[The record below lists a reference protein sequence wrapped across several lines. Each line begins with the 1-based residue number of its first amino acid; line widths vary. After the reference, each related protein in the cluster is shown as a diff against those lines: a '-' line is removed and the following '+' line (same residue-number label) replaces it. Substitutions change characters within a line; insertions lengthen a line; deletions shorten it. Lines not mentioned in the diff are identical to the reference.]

1 MTLVS
6 VKAERSIKNVAE
18 CVEKNF
24 KYNGGVNWKAERL
37 QLNGFYLNCGVKYC
51 RSSGDAWTGCP
62 GLVY

>member
-18 CVEKNF
+18 CVETNV

-37 QLNGFYLNCGVKYC
+37 RLNGFYLNCGLKI
-51 RSSGDAWTGCP
+51 
-62 GLVY
+62 L